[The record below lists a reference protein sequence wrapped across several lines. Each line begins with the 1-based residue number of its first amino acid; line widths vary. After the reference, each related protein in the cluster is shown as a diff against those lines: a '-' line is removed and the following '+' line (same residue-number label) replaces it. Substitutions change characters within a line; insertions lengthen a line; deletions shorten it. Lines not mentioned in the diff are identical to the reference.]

1 MNDHCINSAIA
12 LSLVECE
19 HPDLSSPIVTQ
30 SLAAEAADILAQLL
44 YCQGYRLDD
53 HYVEGVLVSQ
63 SFRAANGDRLDDVTT
78 TLMMLPDD
86 RGHQTLRL
94 AVRANLTT
102 VVHSAANA
110 SVFSGS
116 ARVGGLWFSVVQMG
130 VSVVELLRELK
141 ETQDMRL
148 VEQPLVT
155 PIRWHTPIRDSSYPL
170 HGRGA
175 Q

>member
-1 MNDHCINSAIA
+1 MSTHCINSAIA

-19 HPDLSSPIVTQ
+19 HPDLSSPIVTP

-53 HYVEGVLVSQ
+53 HYVEGTLVTQ
-63 SFRAANGDRLDDVTT
+63 SFRAASGDRLDDVTT

-86 RGHQTLRL
+86 RGHQSLRL

-102 VVHSAANA
+102 VVHSAAGA

-116 ARVGGLWFSVVQMG
+116 VRVGGLWFSVVQMG
-130 VSVVELLRELK
+130 VSVVELLHELLI
-141 ETQDMRL
+141 TQNMRL

-155 PIRWHTPIRDSSYPL
+155 PLRWHTPIRDSSFSI
-170 HGRGA
+170 HGRDA